1 LGCSKCCANRVS
13 SDAIA
18 DAILTPTK
26 TRIHRAA
33 FMLAFAASISFGG
46 SFIVVFEELGGV
58 MESVS
63 ERFYEGGGA

>member
-1 LGCSKCCANRVS
+1 MLGSAS
-13 SDAIA
+13 
-18 DAILTPTK
+18 
-26 TRIHRAA
+26 
-33 FMLAFAASISFGG
+33 SISFGG